1 MITTFEKT
9 VLVVDDEENLRLY
22 LQTVLEDAG
31 FSVVTAVDGLDAL
44 EKVKA
49 NPPDAISLDLVMPK
63 KSGFKFLNELRK
75 HKEWHKIPVILVTA
89 HAQDDLGKEDFDN
102 ILSNRLISGPE
113 TYLEK
118 PVKPENY
125 VNSIKRVLGLEEGEP
140 PHADDARTEIE
151 SLLDKADPGKMEQIL
166 KILKESK

>member
-1 MITTFEKT
+1 MVAPAEKT
-9 VLVVDDEENLRLY
+9 ILVVDDEENLRLY

-31 FSVVTAVDGLDAL
+31 FQVMTASDGLDAL
-44 EKVKA
+44 EKMKT

-63 KSGFKFLNELRK
+63 KSGFKFLNEIRK

-89 HAQDDLGKEDFDN
+89 HAKDDLGKEDFDN

-118 PVKPENY
+118 PVRPDTY
-125 VNSIKRVLGLEEGEP
+125 VNSLKRVLGMEVEEDSSSKNSRKEAEALLEN
-140 PHADDARTEIE
+140 
-151 SLLDKADPGKMEQIL
+151 ADPDKIEQIL
-166 KILKESK
+166 KILKEQK